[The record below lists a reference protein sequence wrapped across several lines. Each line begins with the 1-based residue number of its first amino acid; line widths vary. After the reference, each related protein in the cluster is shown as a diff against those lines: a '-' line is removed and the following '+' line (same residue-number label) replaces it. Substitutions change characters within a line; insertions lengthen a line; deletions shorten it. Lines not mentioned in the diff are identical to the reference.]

1 MEDYFKLLHSI
12 GYKRFFNKDEILFFE
27 GESPKKL
34 FVLLSGK
41 VRIYKSTKLAENL
54 APREKTL
61 HYISAPNFIAEMPS
75 LLKQPFPASAI
86 CSQDCEILEISL
98 ETLQKQY
105 EKNPN
110 FCQQLIASLCQKIR
124 VLEALISESHLNL
137 KDKLMS
143 FLRDNAQN
151 LSTLTQREIARS
163 LNTSPE
169 SLSRTIREL
178 KAQSRIETKEGKIIL
193 K

>member
-86 CSQDCEILEISL
+86 STRSKFMPLCFLILLLSGGAMLSRYINSEVGYFETQLQQFLMIKTILALGIGVMIAISL
-98 ETLQKQY
+98 TFFY
-105 EKNPN
+105 
-110 FCQQLIASLCQKIR
+110 
-124 VLEALISESHLNL
+124 VL
-137 KDKLMS
+137 KKP
-143 FLRDNAQN
+143 
-151 LSTLTQREIARS
+151 
-163 LNTSPE
+163 SPF
-169 SLSRTIREL
+169 R
-178 KAQSRIETKEGKIIL
+178 KIIHPVAL
-193 K
+193 GIGILIVILAKLAFY